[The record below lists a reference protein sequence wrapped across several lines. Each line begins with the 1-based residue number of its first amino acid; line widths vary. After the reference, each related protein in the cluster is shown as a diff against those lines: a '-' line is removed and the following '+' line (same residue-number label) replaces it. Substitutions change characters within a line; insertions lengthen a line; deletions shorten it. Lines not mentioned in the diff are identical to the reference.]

1 MTRIKIS
8 GKERIS
14 CIVLSILYVFGI
26 LLSTGTLFSGYHLI
40 DDHEIIKY
48 NYWNNMEPHSLYE
61 LLTGG
66 FGWKWER
73 FRPLYEIIRRIRC
86 ILFGDN
92 LLIWSIIVALEIVL
106 IIVCSYY
113 FARLWGSNHF
123 FSLIYSLLVV
133 SGEQSAVWWRLGPQE
148 PLGTLFLIIALLCFQ
163 IHVISDKKKWM
174 VFGIISALL
183 CTMIKESFTIMLPF
197 IIILTLVFF
206 VWNSNE
212 EHNLKAYVDAIK
224 RYSMVIVFCIVVFCA
239 EIIYIFVNVGI
250 NSVGYAGIDNELSVL
265 GYIKRMGGMLLFRFS
280 IYFWLIVSVAV
291 VSATYMFIKGTLKRF
306 IFEKWDICAVSV
318 LIILTQVFLYAKSGM
333 FERYY
338 LPSTIAIAMLLTI
351 TLNGVFEE
359 KQFERIYGAI
369 ILACLL
375 FLLIDK
381 VIPNAISFTRIGN
394 DFANCMEYVKAECDK
409 DAYILAMG
417 KADEE
422 NLGIESYM
430 QYCLGYKHVVSY
442 DMGSYHDKVIVY
454 TDEIK
459 ISDNSKIE
467 YIIADEKLPR
477 VDGFDI
483 EADFGSFYLMK
494 KVI

>member
-1 MTRIKIS
+1 MTKIKIS
-8 GKERIS
+8 GKEIIC
-14 CIVLSILYVFGI
+14 CIILSILYVFGI

-48 NYWNNMEPHSLYE
+48 NFWNESEKHSLFE
-61 LLTGG
+61 LLSGG
-66 FGWKWER
+66 FVWKKER
-73 FRPLYEIIRRIRC
+73 FRPLYEIVRRIRC
-86 ILFGDN
+86 VVFGDN
-92 LLIWSIIVALEIVL
+92 MTIWSIIVALEIVL
-106 IIVCSYY
+106 IIVFSYF
-113 FARLWGSNHF
+113 FARLWRTNRVISAL
-123 FSLIYSLLVV
+123 FSLFVV
-133 SGEQSAVWWRLGPQE
+133 TGEQSAVWWRLGPQE
-148 PLGTLFLIIALLCFQ
+148 ATGSLLLIVALLCFQ
-163 IHVISDKKKWM
+163 IYVIYGNRKWE
-174 VFGIISALL
+174 VCGIISALL
-183 CTMIKESFTIMLPF
+183 CSMTKESFTIMLPF
-197 IIILTLVFF
+197 IVLLLLVYS
-206 VWNSNE
+206 VWNSDE
-212 EHNLKAYVDAIK
+212 THNIEAYVKAIK
-224 RYSMVIVFCIVVFCA
+224 KHLDIIVFCAVLFCA
-239 EIIYIFVNVGI
+239 ELIYILVQVGI
-250 NSVGYAGIDNELSVL
+250 NSTGYAGIDNELSVL

-375 FLLIDK
+375 FLLINK

-454 TDEIK
+454 SDEIK